1 MPVRIRRAEEADIPF
16 LAGVAIAAAR
26 SHVERGLFDLL
37 IPDDAD
43 ARQAFA
49 EALLR
54 ARPSWCHWQNFHLA
68 EVDGEPAAA
77 LSGYPIGDVDLAPP
91 EQVLPEV
98 ARSQGFSD
106 DELAAAFLR
115 VAPFASCFLE
125 DDPDAWAI
133 EWVATDPRFRRRGL
147 TRALLEEVLA
157 EGRARGHGTSQLL
170 LLIGNEP
177 AQRAYE
183 KFGFRIVDEK
193 RTAEF
198 EAAIGCPGLARMER
212 REEGGRR

>member
-106 DELAAAFLR
+106 DELAAGTATLR
-115 VAPFASCFLE
+115 DLDSGDQSDVALDSLSA
-125 DDPDAWAI
+125 A
-133 EWVATDPRFRRRGL
+133 
-147 TRALLEEVLA
+147 LEE
-157 EGRARGHGTSQLL
+157 
-170 LLIGNEP
+170 
-177 AQRAYE
+177 
-183 KFGFRIVDEK
+183 FR
-193 RTAEF
+193 
-198 EAAIGCPGLARMER
+198 
-212 REEGGRR
+212 